1 MPETM
6 EKTFAPLNHRKDS
19 LMNTDHNTTAKTAEL
34 HVIRSRRNTFS
45 MQVSRDGIVIVRA
58 PLRASDAEIHV
69 FVNKN
74 YEWLQKHLQ
83 EAAREKLRA
92 AEEGLLTNEDL
103 HKLADEALRV
113 LPERVC
119 YYAKIMGVQYG
130 RITVRNQKTRWGS
143 CSSKGNLNFN
153 CLLMLTPPEVQD
165 YVVVHELAHRIE
177 MNHSPAF
184 WAEVEKILPDYR
196 RHKKW
201 LRDNGGHIMARMTQT
216 QN

>member
-1 MPETM
+1 
-6 EKTFAPLNHRKDS
+6 
-19 LMNTDHNTTAKTAEL
+19 MNTDHNTTAKTAEL
-34 HVIRSRRNTFS
+34 HVIRSRRKTFS

-113 LPERVC
+113 LPERVR
-119 YYAKIMGVQYG
+119 YYAQIMGVQYG

-196 RHKKW
+196 KQKKW